1 MVEKKNCEVIYL
13 GLISLY
19 HKSLAFKQGC
29 VDFIFLY
36 TLDNL
41 LCVCTLQ
48 LGSIINEKRHS
59 PSTYD
64 TNEGLSNTDD
74 SFLLALIDRGS
85 PALGENQGSQESR

>member
-19 HKSLAFKQGC
+19 HKSLALN
-29 VDFIFLY
+29 FLY